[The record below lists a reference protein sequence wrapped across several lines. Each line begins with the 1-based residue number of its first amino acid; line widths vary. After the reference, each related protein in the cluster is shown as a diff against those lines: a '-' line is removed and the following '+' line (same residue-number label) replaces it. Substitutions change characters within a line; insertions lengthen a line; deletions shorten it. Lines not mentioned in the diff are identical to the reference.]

1 MMRGVRSILWLIAL
15 CVVAATSASVQA
27 QAYPTRPVRL
37 VVGFT
42 PGGGVDINA
51 RLLGSKLSEL
61 LGQSVIVDNRPGAG
75 TNIANELVAKSAP
88 DGHTLLVASPAVAI
102 NMALYK
108 NLPYDT
114 LRDFVAVSIF
124 SESPNILVVNSSS
137 PAKSMSELI
146 ALARAKPGIL
156 NYSSAG
162 TGTTQHLAGEL
173 LKLRTGTN
181 IVHVPYKGSAP
192 SLTALIA
199 GDVDLSFAN
208 VPAILQHVKSGR
220 LRPLASTGTRRS
232 ELMPDVPTMQEVGLT
247 GVEMTVWY
255 GVLAPAATPRDI
267 VNKLS
272 EAINKAA
279 RSPDIKQ
286 RLLDQGAEPVG
297 NTPSEFDKIL
307 REEVAKWSEVIRTS
321 GIQVE

>member
-1 MMRGVRSILWLIAL
+1 MLEMRGILRLIAL
-15 CVVAATSASVQA
+15 CLAATSASVQA
-27 QAYPTRPVRL
+27 QAFPTRPIRL

-51 RLLGSKLSEL
+51 RLLGAKLSEQ
-61 LGQSVIVDNRPGAG
+61 LGQPAVIDNRPGAG
-75 TNIANELVAKSAP
+75 TNIANEYVARATP
-88 DGHTLLVASPAVAI
+88 DGYTLLMGTPALAI

-108 NLPYDT
+108 NLSYDT
-114 LRDFVAVSIF
+114 LRDFVAVSMF
-124 SESPNILVVNSSS
+124 SQSPNILVVNSSS
-137 PAKSMSELI
+137 PARSMGELI
-146 ALARAKPGIL
+146 ALARAKPGVL

-162 TGTTQHLAGEL
+162 AGTTQHLAGEL

-199 GDVDLSFAN
+199 GEVDLSFAN

-220 LRPLASTGTRRS
+220 LRPLASTGSRRS
-232 ELMPDVPTMQEVGLT
+232 ELMPDVPTMQEAGL
-247 GVEMTVWY
+247 GVEATVWY
-255 GVLAPAATPRDI
+255 GVFAPAATPRAVVNALSDAI
-267 VNKLS
+267 VQ
-272 EAINKAA
+272 AA

-286 RLLDQGAEPVG
+286 RLVDQGAEPVG
-297 NTPSEFDKIL
+297 DAPADFDRIL
-307 REEVAKWSEVIRTS
+307 RNDVAKWGEVIRTS

>member
-1 MMRGVRSILWLIAL
+1 MLAIRNVLWVSAL
-15 CVVAATSASVQA
+15 CLAATSASVQA
-27 QAYPTRPVRL
+27 QAFPSRPMRL

-51 RLLGSKLSEL
+51 RLLAAKLSEL
-61 LGQSVIVDNRPGAG
+61 LGQPVIVDNRPGAG
-75 TNIANELVAKSAP
+75 TNIANEYVAKAAP
-88 DGHTLLVASPAVAI
+88 DGYTLLMGTPALAI
-102 NMALYK
+102 NMSLYK
-108 NLPYDT
+108 NLSYDT
-114 LRDFVAVSIF
+114 LRDFVAVSMF
-124 SESPNILVVNSSS
+124 SQSPNILVVNSSS

-146 ALARAKPGIL
+146 ALARAKPGVL

-162 TGTTQHLAGEL
+162 AGTTQHLAGEL

-199 GDVDLSFAN
+199 GEVDLSFAN

-220 LRPLASTGTRRS
+220 LRPLASTGTLRS
-232 ELMPDVPTMQEVGLT
+232 ELMPGVPTMLEAGL
-247 GVEMTVWY
+247 GVEATVWY
-255 GVLAPAATPRDI
+255 GVFAPAATPRAVVSMLADAI
-267 VNKLS
+267 VQ
-272 EAINKAA
+272 AA

-286 RLLDQGAEPVG
+286 RLVDQGAEPVG
-297 NTPSEFDKIL
+297 DAPADFDRIL
-307 REEVAKWSEVIRTS
+307 RNDVAKWGEVIRTS

>member
-1 MMRGVRSILWLIAL
+1 MLAIRNVLWVSAL
-15 CVVAATSASVQA
+15 CLAATSASVQA
-27 QAYPTRPVRL
+27 QAFPSRPMRL

-51 RLLGSKLSEL
+51 RLLAAKLSEL
-61 LGQSVIVDNRPGAG
+61 LGQPVIVDNRPGAG
-75 TNIANELVAKSAP
+75 TNIANEYVAKAAP
-88 DGHTLLVASPAVAI
+88 DGYTLLMGTPALAI
-102 NMALYK
+102 NMSLYK
-108 NLPYDT
+108 NLSYDT
-114 LRDFVAVSIF
+114 LRDFVAVSMF
-124 SESPNILVVNSSS
+124 SQSPNILVVNSSS

-146 ALARAKPGIL
+146 ALARAKPGVL

-162 TGTTQHLAGEL
+162 AGTTQHLAGEL

-199 GDVDLSFAN
+199 GEVDLSFAN

-220 LRPLASTGTRRS
+220 LRPLASTGSRRS
-232 ELMPDVPTMQEVGLT
+232 ELMPDVPTMQEAGL
-247 GVEMTVWY
+247 GVEATVWY
-255 GVLAPAATPRDI
+255 GVFAPAATPRAVVNALSDAI
-267 VNKLS
+267 VQ
-272 EAINKAA
+272 AA

-286 RLLDQGAEPVG
+286 RLVDQGAEPVG
-297 NTPSEFDKIL
+297 DAPAEFDRIL
-307 REEVAKWSEVIRTS
+307 RKEVAKWGEVIRIS

>member
-1 MMRGVRSILWLIAL
+1 MVGIRGILWLIAL
-15 CVVAATSASVQA
+15 CIVANSASVQG

-51 RLLGSKLSEL
+51 RLLAAKLSEL
-61 LGQSVIVDNRPGAG
+61 LGQQVIVDNRPGAG

-88 DGHTLLVASPAVAI
+88 DGYTLSVNSPAVAI

-146 ALARAKPGIL
+146 ALARAKPGVL

-173 LKLRTGTN
+173 LKLRTATN

-199 GDVDLSFAN
+199 GDVDMSFAN

-267 VNKLS
+267 VNTLS
-272 EAINKAA
+272 EAIVKAA
-279 RSPDIKQ
+279 RSPDIRQ

-297 NTPSEFDKIL
+297 STPAEFDKIL
-307 REEVAKWSEVIRTS
+307 HEEVAKWAEVIRAS
-321 GIQVE
+321 GIRPD